1 MLRTPGNPSCFA
13 GDTPGPVPQSS
24 IVRPTW
30 NLHLSFEM
38 KTDRQPFLLPKAT
51 GKPPALKRH
60 RLGCFTK
67 FGLVVIAL
75 LLLAQIWDDLRSA
88 TGRRELLAKAMA
100 LLSSVDTYIFGGV
113 LLVNSLLYALMI
125 RYLYPTGADTRS
137 AVARAIVLL
146 KADDFDPQSKG
157 SEIKHFFLIFV
168 LPVLFFGAGTV
179 EYQLL
184 KAWLHGP

>member
-1 MLRTPGNPSCFA
+1 VSAEAWRPARLR
-13 GDTPGPVPQSS
+13 S

-60 RLGCFTK
+60 RLGRFTK
-67 FGLVVIAL
+67 LGLVVIAL